1 MNDFQGVE
9 YVFGV
14 VGFPVIEIGMAV
26 QQEGIKYI
34 GMRNEQAVTM
44 QHITVFSIKLFS
56 NLHIIHFSYISLYI
70 IWFKIQLVS
79 AIGLTDF
86 DGIKICQC

>member
-1 MNDFQGVE
+1 MSDVEVLSGAQIIARTLKNLDIE

-34 GMRNEQAVTM
+34 GN
-44 QHITVFSIKLFS
+44 FF
-56 NLHIIHFSYISLYI
+56 
-70 IWFKIQLVS
+70 
-79 AIGLTDF
+79 
-86 DGIKICQC
+86 